1 MRPVGCRTVN
11 YGIATLKKFA
21 KITEYLFLQ
30 IDDKSLF
37 KTEIIK
43 NRKTKE
49 YKKNYIALSELLFTT
64 ADSLINFCETDE
76 INVASL
82 TKVALYILD
91 RFSAQ
96 ITYRVEHSIPPQKNL
111 CLVSN
116 FNSTEVP
123 LVISQEKEEI
133 KILDIF

>member
-1 MRPVGCRTVN
+1 MRSVGCRTVN
-11 YGIATLKKFA
+11 YGIANLKKFA
-21 KITEYLFLQ
+21 TITEYLFLQ
-30 IDDKSLF
+30 IDDNSLF

-49 YKKNYIALSELLFTT
+49 FQKNYIALSELLFTT
-64 ADSLINFCETDE
+64 SKSLIDFCETDD
-76 INVASL
+76 INVAGL

-116 FNSTEVP
+116 FHSTEAP
-123 LVISQEKEEI
+123 LVIM
-133 KILDIF
+133 

>member
-1 MRPVGCRTVN
+1 LKCRVRPVGCRTVN
-11 YGIATLKKFA
+11 CGIANLKKFA

-49 YKKNYIALSELLFTT
+49 YQKNYISLSDLLFTT
-64 ADSLINFCETDE
+64 SESLIDFCETDE
-76 INVASL
+76 INVAGL

-96 ITYRVEHSIPPQKNL
+96 ITYRVEYSISPHKNL
-111 CLVSN
+111 CLFSN
-116 FNSTEVP
+116 FHSTEVP
-123 LVISQEKEEI
+123 LVII
-133 KILDIF
+133 